1 MVHPVFFFFHTCR
14 LNVCG
19 SVSLSNQ
26 LSDGISQ
33 FSTAAGKL
41 FATLKV
47 SCLLTPDSPE
57 GLMLKRGV
65 QMALV
70 ICVPAK
76 ASVSVDQRN
85 HVYEALVL
93 KQAAGEGHIGL
104 YLSARCVSEL
114 QLSKET
120 RCKME
125 VQFQLDRLSFCQ
137 IHQAIDHLPDLH
149 NVLPDFSKCC
159 VPVNITKQL
168 ELNDKQQIA
177 LNFILG
183 KCEVNK
189 MAPPLLMYGP
199 FGTGKTLCLAS
210 AAKQLALHSQN
221 KVLICTYTNR

>member
-33 FSTAAGKL
+33 FSAAAGKL

-70 ICVPAK
+70 NCIPAK
-76 ASVSVDQRN
+76 ASVSVDHRN

-104 YLSARCVSEL
+104 HLSAQCVSEL
-114 QLSKET
+114 QLRKEI

-159 VPVNITKQL
+159 VPVNITKQS

-177 LNFILG
+177 LNSS
-183 KCEVNK
+183 
-189 MAPPLLMYGP
+189 
-199 FGTGKTLCLAS
+199 LAS
-210 AAKQLALHSQN
+210 VRSTKWLLPCLYTGHLAPGRRLSRLSSQTAGPSFSKQSAHLY
-221 KVLICTYTNR
+221 IY